1 MNRVIHIS
9 PFVLALLLAVF
20 AGACR
25 KPFSEDA
32 EQDIRRSL
40 DKAEKMVD
48 LSQYEEAARY
58 GFEALTQ
65 AEASSSANAKDL
77 ACETHTV
84 LSRIY
89 LQAIQDSLAWEH
101 ACKAE
106 QLALKIQNDSLLAT
120 ALFLKGQVCSYAGI
134 SIETARD
141 DEALE
146 YTTRALSLAEKEG
159 FTNIATDARYQ
170 LSEIYVNK
178 NRWNLV
184 LDKDLYAK
192 AGLWLEQAEQSD
204 PDVPSVRSRR
214 YHFRYLRQGNRTKE
228 SIAYCNRMLDLAAED
243 NHLLRQQMQDHLTN
257 MYLQTGQI
265 EKALASHQ
273 AFSYEMRKFIQQKE
287 DKTMEELRVMYEV
300 ELKNRQIKTRTR
312 LVVLLVALLILTT
325 GVLHLIVRLN
335 RKISRQNRQ
344 IKHVSRSRELL
355 FAAIASDLTDPYLDK
370 IQDKQVLNFIR
381 RWPTMDEQEIIRES
395 AALTEGTDALDPAV
409 AQYVAN
415 LMLSRKKAL
424 SEIGLSDR
432 EKEIIALSKEGLT
445 DKQIAER
452 LFLSPRTVSNH
463 KYHIYGKLDVK
474 NNAEML
480 KKAQELGL

>member
-25 KPFSEDA
+25 KPFSEDD

-65 AEASSSANAKDL
+65 AEASFSANAKDL

-204 PDVPSVRSRR
+204 PDVPSVRSMR

-452 LFLSPRTVSNH
+452 LFLSSRTVSNH